1 MLADVCWIDVRYN
14 FGYTPYMKTAISI
27 PDSLYN
33 AAEGFAQRMGV
44 SRSELY
50 QVAVREY
57 LRRHRYSAVTEALDE
72 VYGPGGEDSQVDPHL
87 ERLQLDALESTD
99 W

>member
-1 MLADVCWIDVRYN
+1 LLVEVGWLDVGYN
-14 FGYTPYMKTAISI
+14 RGYTLRMKTAISI

-33 AAEGFAQRMGV
+33 AAERFAQRMGV

-72 VYGPGGEDSQVDPHL
+72 VYGSGGEDSQVDPHL